1 VKNIAVTVIVG
12 FITGLVISGIL
23 FDVIKY
29 IGKSFNR
36 VSVSWNISKAE
47 KFYSNGRFSDSVLI
61 YKKTLP
67 KIGSDNK
74 ILLAKTKNNLA
85 LAMLK
90 EIEIGKNIDFSD
102 NSDNIKN
109 FSDISSD
116 SNALLEIKDVLDLL
130 NQANDLYI
138 EIGSTEFSAQT
149 VKNIQI
155 IETFLSKIK
164 KS

>member
-1 VKNIAVTVIVG
+1 MKNIAVTVIVG

-67 KIGSDNK
+67 KISKDNK
-74 ILLAKTKNNLA
+74 ILLAKTKNNLGLSLYKNYTITKNNDELNEA
-85 LAMLK
+85 LSLFNEAK
-90 EIEIGKNIDFSD
+90 TIYTEINNTNLADQTDKNIL
-102 NSDNIKN
+102 I
-109 FSDISSD
+109 IQQELQTD
-116 SNALLEIKDVLDLL
+116 S
-130 NQANDLYI
+130 
-138 EIGSTEFSAQT
+138 
-149 VKNIQI
+149 
-155 IETFLSKIK
+155 
-164 KS
+164 

>member
-1 VKNIAVTVIVG
+1 MKNVAVTVIVG

-67 KIGSDNK
+67 KISKDNK
-74 ILLAKTKNNLA
+74 ILLAKTKNNLGLSLYKDYTLTKNNDELNEA
-85 LAMLK
+85 LSLFNEAK
-90 EIEIGKNIDFSD
+90 TIYTEINNTSLADQTDKNILV
-102 NSDNIKN
+102 IQQELQA
-109 FSDISSD
+109 D
-116 SNALLEIKDVLDLL
+116 S
-130 NQANDLYI
+130 
-138 EIGSTEFSAQT
+138 
-149 VKNIQI
+149 
-155 IETFLSKIK
+155 
-164 KS
+164 

>member
-1 VKNIAVTVIVG
+1 MKNVVVTVIVG

-47 KFYSNGRFSDSVLI
+47 KFYSSGRFSDSVLI

-67 KIGSDNK
+67 KISPDNK

-85 LAMLK
+85 LAILK
-90 EIEIGKNIDFSD
+90 EIESNQNCKLKIQNLTPW
-102 NSDNIKN
+102 IKY
-109 FSDISSD
+109 
-116 SNALLEIKDVLDLL
+116 
-130 NQANDLYI
+130 YI
-138 EIGSTEFSAQT
+138 IIIFQ
-149 VKNIQI
+149 IQI
-155 IETFLSKIK
+155 SQCSISH
-164 KS
+164 

>member
-1 VKNIAVTVIVG
+1 MKNVAVTVIVG

-67 KIGSDNK
+67 KISKDNK
-74 ILLAKTKNNLA
+74 ILLAKTKNNLGLSLYKNYTITKNNDELNEA
-85 LAMLK
+85 LSLFNEAK
-90 EIEIGKNIDFSD
+90 TIYTEINNTNLADQTDKNILV
-102 NSDNIKN
+102 IQQELQA
-109 FSDISSD
+109 D
-116 SNALLEIKDVLDLL
+116 S
-130 NQANDLYI
+130 
-138 EIGSTEFSAQT
+138 
-149 VKNIQI
+149 
-155 IETFLSKIK
+155 
-164 KS
+164 

>member
-29 IGKSFNR
+29 VGKSFNR

-47 KFYSNGRFSDSVLI
+47 KAYSNERFSDSVLI
-61 YKKTLP
+61 YRKTLP
-67 KIGSDNK
+67 KISSDNK

-85 LAMLK
+85 LSMLK
-90 EIEIGKNIDFSD
+90 NIEKESNINISD
-102 NSDNIKN
+102 NAENLSNISD
-109 FSDISSD
+109 
-116 SNALLEIKDVLDLL
+116 NALLEIEEVLDLL

-138 EIGSTEFSAQT
+138 ETGNTELSAQT
-149 VKNIQI
+149 TKNIQI
-155 IETFLSKIK
+155 IESFLSKDK

>member
-1 VKNIAVTVIVG
+1 MKNIAVTVIVG

-67 KIGSDNK
+67 KISKDNK
-74 ILLAKTKNNLA
+74 ILLAKTKNNLGLSLYKDYTVTKNNDELNEA
-85 LAMLK
+85 LSLFNEAK
-90 EIEIGKNIDFSD
+90 TIYTEINNTNLADQTDKNILV
-102 NSDNIKN
+102 IQQELQA
-109 FSDISSD
+109 D
-116 SNALLEIKDVLDLL
+116 S
-130 NQANDLYI
+130 
-138 EIGSTEFSAQT
+138 
-149 VKNIQI
+149 
-155 IETFLSKIK
+155 
-164 KS
+164 

>member
-1 VKNIAVTVIVG
+1 MKNVAVTVIVG

-67 KIGSDNK
+67 KISKDNK
-74 ILLAKTKNNLA
+74 ILLAKTKNNLGLSLYKDYTITKNNDELNEA
-85 LAMLK
+85 LSLFNEAK
-90 EIEIGKNIDFSD
+90 TIYTEINNTNLADQTDKNILV
-102 NSDNIKN
+102 IQQELQT
-109 FSDISSD
+109 D
-116 SNALLEIKDVLDLL
+116 S
-130 NQANDLYI
+130 
-138 EIGSTEFSAQT
+138 
-149 VKNIQI
+149 
-155 IETFLSKIK
+155 
-164 KS
+164 